1 MKTQKITWTA
11 LPNGTFQYVDGTSLR
26 LSVYVSPRLE
36 SDDKNDTL
44 ASFPDFLDWPATLFP
59 DDDRREVI
67 FHVQFGSGN
76 PIQATIVSDL
86 PSSELWRSLFDDN
99 TRIEPYEMKDFKAM
113 PIQSFP
119 VKNIQSFFKQ
129 QYVDLATA
137 SGEDFPSADA
147 LVKNSGAPF
156 RPLALSYREN
166 NEEQLTS
173 EIMNELKRYGFISAG
188 SISDPDE
195 ITKSFLQV
203 KLFHKPFTAK
213 RIEIQPPAIDFHKA
227 VSLLADYPYLMK
239 RLGLVYDLEIP
250 VPLRTA
256 SENTVQVIAT
266 WMPRLS
272 DVATVNVPNWDKKM
286 PTRCYVSANSFY
298 ALPRV
303 GNPELVDGM
312 LPFEDKR
319 RYEVTTLDIDGS
331 AVKTLN
337 FAGNLYMA
345 RVLRKTADTP
355 ENSSV
360 PALRAAGISVA
371 RIDKAEQTHATFVKQ
386 DELNENLAG
395 GDDIIL
401 DAEDITRGFAVD
413 VWDSLTKGW
422 HSLCRRNGTYEFL
435 KSAPAIVE
443 KHEDE
448 GWISQGVTSAA
459 DDSSDNLRQS
469 ESLFH
474 WYGWSLSVP
483 QPGKTIDPDGNPAY
497 TGSEIDPDFELG
509 VTFKTVP
516 GSLPRLRYGVTYR
529 MRARAV
535 DLAGNRLDIN
545 DKSLADDK
553 HASEPLVYGR
563 FEPVPPPVTVMRK
576 PITEGESVDH
586 IVIRSN
592 YNTPFEAISER
603 HIVPPKTSQTMAEEH
618 HLFDDPGSG
627 LVDKNAYSVIV
638 PRESGIITGKPDIE
652 NHDLPYVDEDEL
664 ELPYLPDLFSRKAV
678 FNGFPGVA
686 GAYPVSFGYSEGARW
701 PDALPF
707 RLIMAEGDTPKVSF
721 HDGARVLEVLLP
733 KAEVARVK
741 LASGMFKDDV
751 MQMGL
756 IQWILEAGKDENPS
770 LVLAVEGR
778 HWMLTPYRIL
788 TLVHAVRQPL
798 LTPEFDQFFVSRSI
812 GQTFANLQDRVMRVS
827 RKSTV
832 KLDIIA
838 DWTENIDPLGE
849 TGPRMLT
856 INARPFD
863 FPVDQTLKE
872 GEAQDRLYVHG
883 RHEFGDTKYRRVTY
897 SAIATTRFAEY
908 FRKRIKDARLTA
920 DSPFALSSERL
931 VEGSETVRLADNTAS
946 YKLYDARNKS
956 GDYVMDYNGGTIRRT
971 KASEAPSAIPQ
982 DTNLEVT
989 FIEQPITREM
999 ENPRT
1004 LDVLS
1009 TARPAAPKLLYI
1021 VPTFSWQAGLSG
1033 KGDGT
1038 IESKRTGGGLRIYLE
1053 RPWYTSGDGE
1063 LLGVVLW
1070 PGPSSISISKNPE
1083 HEKIKPFVTQWG
1095 LDPVFLSGPIVA
1107 LPTLDA
1113 FKLSKQEHKASGLV
1127 LEEVP
1132 DDNLK
1137 VNIAGHEVAYDSE
1150 RKLWYCDMQ
1159 IDAGSTYYPF
1169 IRLALVRYQPHSLAR
1184 AVTGPDT
1191 VIDPGGN
1198 NVHLSRVVLAD
1209 FIQLAPD
1216 RFASVARSAA
1226 ASNARHITVS
1236 GLSYS
1241 KVGGYEGRAVI
1252 EASLEKIREGFDPE
1266 VAGELAW
1273 EPLNWNPVALAY
1285 QNVKELDGT
1294 STWSGDITLPDTKNT
1309 YRLVIK
1315 EFEIFNIPGL
1325 LPIIQRRLV
1334 YADTIVLRP

>member
-1 MKTQKITWTA
+1 MKTQTITWTA
-11 LPNGTFQYVDGTSLR
+11 LPNGIVQYKEGTRLR
-26 LSVYVSPRLE
+26 LSVYASPRLE
-36 SDDKNDTL
+36 SDNKDDTL
-44 ASFPDFLDWPATLFP
+44 SSFPDFLDWPAALFP
-59 DDDRREVI
+59 AGDRRSVI
-67 FHVQFGSGN
+67 FHVQFGSGSY
-76 PIQATIVSDL
+76 IQATIVSDL
-86 PSSELWRSLFDDN
+86 PDSKLWRALFDEN
-99 TRIEPYEMKDFKAM
+99 TRIEPYEMKAFKAM

-129 QYVDLATA
+129 QYVNLATT

-156 RPLALSYREN
+156 RPLAFTYREN

-173 EIMNELKRYGFISAG
+173 SIMNELKRKGFITAG
-188 SISDPDE
+188 STTDPDE
-195 ITKSFLQV
+195 ITKSFLQA
-203 KLFHKPFTAK
+203 KLFHKPFTMMRVTIK
-213 RIEIQPPAIDFHKA
+213 PPSIDFHKA
-227 VSLLADYPYLMK
+227 LSILSDYPYLLR
-239 RLGLVYDLEIP
+239 RLGLVFDLEISVP
-250 VPLRTA
+250 VRTA
-256 SENTVQVIAT
+256 AENTVQVLAT
-266 WMPRLS
+266 WTPQSS
-272 DVATVNVPNWDKKM
+272 DVTTIDVPNQGRKM
-286 PTRCYVSANSFY
+286 ATRCYVSAEAFY
-298 ALPRV
+298 ALPRSV
-303 GNPELVDGM
+303 NPELADRM

-319 RYEVTTLDIDGS
+319 RYEVCTIDVDGS
-331 AVKTLN
+331 AMKTIS
-337 FAGNLYMA
+337 FADNLYMA
-345 RVLRKTADTP
+345 RSIRKTLDTP
-355 ENSSV
+355 ETSSV
-360 PALRAAGISVA
+360 PALRGAGISVA
-371 RIDKAEQTHATFVKQ
+371 RIDKAEQTHTTFVKQ
-386 DELNENLAG
+386 DELNENLIND
-395 GDDIIL
+395 DDITL

-413 VWDSLTKGW
+413 VWDSLTKNW
-422 HSLCRRNGTYEFL
+422 HSLCRRMGTYEFS
-435 KSAPAIVE
+435 KPDPVITE
-443 KHEDE
+443 KYEDE

-459 DDSSDNLRQS
+459 DDSSNTLRQG
-469 ESLFH
+469 EALFH
-474 WYGWSLSVP
+474 WCGWSLSAP
-483 QPGKTIDPDGNPAY
+483 QPGKTIDADGNPAY
-497 TGSEIDPDFELG
+497 TGSEIDPDFNLG
-509 VTFKTVP
+509 VSFKPVP
-516 GSLPRLRYGVTYR
+516 GSLPRLRYGATYR

-535 DLAGNRLDIN
+535 DLAGNRLAMG
-545 DKSLADDK
+545 DKALSGDK

-576 PITEGESVDH
+576 PITEGESENH

-592 YNTPFEAISER
+592 YNTHFEAVSER

-618 HLFDDPGSG
+618 YLFDDSSSG
-627 LVDKNAYSVIV
+627 LVDKTAYSVIV
-638 PRESGIITGKPDIE
+638 PQESGVITGKPDVD
-652 NHDLPYVDEDEL
+652 NHDLPYVDEDKL
-664 ELPYLPDLFSRKAV
+664 ELPYLPDIFSRKAM

-686 GAYPVSFGYSEGARW
+686 GAYSVSFGYSEGIKW
-701 PDALPF
+701 PEALPF
-707 RLIMAEGDTPKVSF
+707 RLLLAENDPAKVNFNESE
-721 HDGARVLEVLLP
+721 RVLEVLLP

-741 LASGMFKDDV
+741 MASGMFKDDV

-770 LVLAVEGR
+770 LALAVEGR

-798 LTPEFDQFFVSRSI
+798 LTPEFDQIFVSRSI
-812 GQTFANLQDRVMRVS
+812 GQTFANLQDRRMRVS

-849 TGPRMLT
+849 AGPRMLT

-872 GEAQDRLYVHG
+872 GEDEDRLYVHG

-908 FRKRIKDARLTA
+908 FRKRLKEVRLSA
-920 DSPFALSSERL
+920 DTPFALSSERL
-931 VEGSETVRLADNTAS
+931 VEGAETVRLADNTAS
-946 YKLYDARNKS
+946 YKPYDAGNKS
-956 GDYVMDYNGGTIRRT
+956 GDYVMDYTGGTIRRT
-971 KASEAPSAIPQ
+971 KASETSSAIPQ
-982 DTNLEVT
+982 DTNLEIT
-989 FIEQPITREM
+989 FIEEPITRET
-999 ENPRT
+999 ETPVA

-1021 VPTFSWQAGLSG
+1021 VPTFSWQSGLSG

-1038 IESKRTGGGLRIYLE
+1038 FESTRTGGGLRIYLE
-1053 RPWYTSGDGE
+1053 RPWYSSGDGE

-1070 PGPSSISISKNPE
+1070 PGPSSISIAHDAQ

-1095 LDPVFLSGPIVA
+1095 LDPVFFSGPITA

-1113 FKLSKQEHKASGLV
+1113 FKLSKQEYKAAGLV

-1132 DDNLK
+1132 DEDLK

-1159 IDAGSTYYPF
+1159 IDAGDTYYPF

-1184 AVTGPDT
+1184 SITGPDT

-1216 RFASVARSAA
+1216 RFASVARSAT
-1226 ASNARHITVS
+1226 ASTVRTVTVS
-1236 GLSYS
+1236 GLSYR
-1241 KVGGYEGRAVI
+1241 KIGGYEGNAAV
-1252 EASLEKIREGFDPE
+1252 EASLEKIRSGMDPE
-1266 VAGELAW
+1266 VAGDLAW
-1273 EPLNWNPVALAY
+1273 EPVNWNPVSLTYAY
-1285 QNVKELDGT
+1285 QKDGT
-1294 STWSGDITLPDTKNT
+1294 ATWTGDITLPDNTKT

-1315 EFEIFNIPGL
+1315 EFEVFNVSGL
-1325 LPIIQRRLV
+1325 TALYQRRLV